1 MTETLVCLLTL
12 VSLPPYF
19 HPTKKIVALKE
30 FLWPLHPVSFNK
42 VRGEDCCVKYTNTLG
57 LPRKLLQWSPKLYA
71 ILLSFKFCFKQNLPL
86 VTDNQQHPMSR
97 RHNKGL
103 YFQTFV
109 YFVRSSLTE
118 VISSRVFSNS
128 DAPIKFFTHHL
139 GKKIFSM
146 VRLCTDGHSVMMI
159 SQKRISNTIQKKV
172 FAHLSLTPILTHNEK
187 KRTFSTT
194 FFSVLR
200 SAVVCMREVL
210 KIWRYLRRKDSR
222 KYEKGSCRRI

>member
-139 GKKIFSM
+139 GKKNLQHGASM
-146 VRLCTDGHSVMMI
+146 YRRTLCYDDLTEKDFKHNPKESFC
-159 SQKRISNTIQKKV
+159 S
-172 FAHLSLTPILTHNEK
+172 SLVDTNIDP
-187 KRTFSTT
+187 
-194 FFSVLR
+194 
-200 SAVVCMREVL
+200 
-210 KIWRYLRRKDSR
+210 
-222 KYEKGSCRRI
+222 